1 MIIIV
6 QEYPQWMRLS
16 LNYDSLQLEKHF
28 SERLHLKLTG
38 DLLLSLFNKQLRV
51 FIQGKRRIATL
62 GPLYYKSLGQV
73 VFVVSSFVSNPVAL
87 TLEGTKH
94 GFK

>member
-1 MIIIV
+1 
-6 QEYPQWMRLS
+6 MRLS
-16 LNYDSLQLEKHF
+16 LDYDSLQLEKHF

-73 VFVVSSFVSNPVAL
+73 VFVVSSFVSNPVASP
-87 TLEGTKH
+87 LEGTKH